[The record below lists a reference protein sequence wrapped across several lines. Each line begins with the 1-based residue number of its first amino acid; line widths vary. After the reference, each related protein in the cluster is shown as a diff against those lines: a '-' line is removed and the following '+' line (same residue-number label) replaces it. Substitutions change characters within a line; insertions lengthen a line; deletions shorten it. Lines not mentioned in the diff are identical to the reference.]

1 MSDKKGTFANL
12 QVLKETQDTVCA
24 QLGAKYNE
32 VVAPFVAVIQ
42 MVMKANNENEFEAMK
57 RIKDKTNFLNKVDAP
72 PLFAS
77 ALMEIT
83 QSKHFVGFDD
93 QVKVN
98 L

>member
-1 MSDKKGTFANL
+1 MSDKKATFANL
-12 QVLKETQDTVCA
+12 QVLKETQDTVRA
-24 QLGAKYNE
+24 QLGEKYNE
-32 VVAPFVAVIQ
+32 VVAPFISIIQ

-57 RIKDKTNFLNKVDAP
+57 RIKEGTDLYKRVDAP

-83 QSKHFVGFDD
+83 QNKHFVGFDD